1 MVSKAELIEKVGN
14 TIVNKKGGKLEH
26 TEKASSLEV
35 VSCENACF
43 YDLYDKYEGKPVKIF
58 QTKDK
63 LLWIVMEDDKY
74 GK

>member
-1 MVSKAELIEKVGN
+1 MVSKAD
-14 TIVNKKGGKLEH
+14 IVNTLTENKKLNIPHKRAKE
-26 TEKASSLEV
+26 SLEIAKC
-35 VSCENACF
+35 SDKCF